1 MFVVDNSKSSD
12 DLSTRPGPSIHRPCV
27 PSRPKQKKV
36 PPINQL
42 ELELLQQRIRHRLPN
57 VVRRYFLQC
66 GSVGIHRYFPTWYVG
81 TSSNTEV
88 PTLEKVSEYTVFP
101 TLDLLQFP
109 QQQVP
114 AYHNYSGNV
123 RSSCQSPTRI
133 PIIRNF
139 HPLGTLPHRSLKALS
154 QKYGPLM
161 LLHLGSVPLLVV
173 STIEMSME
181 ITKTQDNNF
190 ATRPSTTAAKKLLYG
205 CNDLGFAPYGKYWR
219 QMKKMSVLRL
229 LSVKRVQSFRFIREE
244 EVALLIENIS
254 HLCQLRNSINLSELL
269 TILSNNLISRAAFG
283 SKFEE
288 EDDNSRRIGP
298 LTREVMP
305 LLGMFSVQDFFP

>member
-1 MFVVDNSKSSD
+1 
-12 DLSTRPGPSIHRPCV
+12 
-27 PSRPKQKKV
+27 
-36 PPINQL
+36 
-42 ELELLQQRIRHRLPN
+42 
-57 VVRRYFLQC
+57 
-66 GSVGIHRYFPTWYVG
+66 
-81 TSSNTEV
+81 
-88 PTLEKVSEYTVFP
+88 
-101 TLDLLQFP
+101 
-109 QQQVP
+109 
-114 AYHNYSGNV
+114 
-123 RSSCQSPTRI
+123 
-133 PIIRNF
+133 
-139 HPLGTLPHRSLKALS
+139 
-154 QKYGPLM
+154 M

-205 CNDLGFAPYGKYWR
+205 CNDLG
-219 QMKKMSVLRL
+219 
-229 LSVKRVQSFRFIREE
+229 VQSFRFIREE

-305 LLGMFSVQDFFP
+305 LLGMFITGLDGRLKRTSQELDKLQGQVIRDHVSTTDDQRSKDQRDGEDILDILFQTQKDSTLDITITRDNIKEIILVIFISVSELPRRS